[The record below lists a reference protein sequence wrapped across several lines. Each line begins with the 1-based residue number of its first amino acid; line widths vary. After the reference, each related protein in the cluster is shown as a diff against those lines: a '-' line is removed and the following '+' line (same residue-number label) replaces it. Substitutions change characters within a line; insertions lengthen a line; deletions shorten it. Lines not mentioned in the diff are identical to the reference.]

1 MPNALEMSQI
11 ILLKHS
17 SRTTASCHCSAIAI
31 IVIYSTHQP
40 SPPLCRTI
48 LVVMG
53 IYEQFPPITM
63 APEPATKQDQLV
75 STIRPL
81 ISNFLETIDY
91 DPPSKPDKAALRA
104 AMTEYAAPSGVPYKE
119 DKHSR
124 QCFETGL
131 SVAIVSPGILTL
143 HPPSLRCSP
152 VGLHCA
158 VMRRV
163 HRAKWD
169 LSAYALFSFLFQS
182 GHVP

>member
-1 MPNALEMSQI
+1 
-11 ILLKHS
+11 
-17 SRTTASCHCSAIAI
+17 
-31 IVIYSTHQP
+31 
-40 SPPLCRTI
+40 
-48 LVVMG
+48 MG
-53 IYEQFPPITM
+53 IYEPFPAITM
-63 APEPATKQDQLV
+63 APELATKEDQLV

-104 AMTEYAAPSGVPYKE
+104 AMTEYAAASGVPYKE

-143 HPPSLRCSP
+143 HTPPSRRCSP

-158 VMRRV
+158 VMRVASGQSGTCQLTR
-163 HRAKWD
+163 
-169 LSAYALFSFLFQS
+169 YFSFPFQS

>member
-1 MPNALEMSQI
+1 
-11 ILLKHS
+11 
-17 SRTTASCHCSAIAI
+17 
-31 IVIYSTHQP
+31 
-40 SPPLCRTI
+40 
-48 LVVMG
+48 MG
-53 IYEQFPPITM
+53 VYEPFPVITM
-63 APEPATKQDQLV
+63 TPEPATKQDQLV

-104 AMTEYAAPSGVPYKE
+104 AMTEYAAPSGVPYNQ

-143 HPPSLRCSP
+143 HPTSWVMQPYRAASCSH
-152 VGLHCA
+152 V
-158 VMRRV
+158 VSRIE
-163 HRAKWD
+163 WD